1 MAVPRALSDEYL
13 SKRMWVSTLVVN
25 VMIPTRVLPLSMSKL
40 RTNDAINDFITSKM
54 ACPTIVEQSSI
65 TTMSTESADEAITPY
80 YASIILPLVALL
92 CGLYVMLS
100 NK

>member
-1 MAVPRALSDEYL
+1 
-13 SKRMWVSTLVVN
+13 MWVSTFVAN

-40 RTNDAINDFITSKM
+40 GTNCARNHVIPAKM
-54 ACPTIVEQSSI
+54 FGPAIVEPSSKA
-65 TTMSTESADEAITPY
+65 TMSTESADEAITPF